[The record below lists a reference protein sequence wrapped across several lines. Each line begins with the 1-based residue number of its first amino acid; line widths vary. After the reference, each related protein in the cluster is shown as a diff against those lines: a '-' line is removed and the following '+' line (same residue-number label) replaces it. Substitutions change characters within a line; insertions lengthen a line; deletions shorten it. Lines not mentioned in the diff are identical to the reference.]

1 MIHFAVGESDLGM
14 VAVAASQQG
23 VCAIVLGEDRAQLI
37 NELQHYFPKATLVAG
52 DEACKNWLAEVVR
65 FVATP
70 TIGLDLPLDIQGTAF
85 QQRVWQALCEI
96 PVGETASYT
105 EIAQRIDTPKAV
117 RAVAGACAANKLALA
132 IPCHRVIRQD
142 GSLSG
147 YRWGIERKQALLMRE
162 KNSQPHNQL

>member
-1 MIHFAVGESDLGM
+1 MGGMMIHFAVGESDLGI

-37 NELQHYFPKATLVAG
+37 NELQHYFPKAMLVAG
-52 DEACKNWLAEVVR
+52 DEACENWLAEVVR

-105 EIAQRIDTPKAV
+105 EIAQRIGAPKSV

-132 IPCHRVIRQD
+132 IPCHRVIA
-142 GSLSG
+142 SG
-147 YRWGIERKQALLMRE
+147 GGIGGYSGGVWRKEFLLALEAKHR
-162 KNSQPHNQL
+162 